1 MPVRERL
8 TELLLGRTDRTMNRV
23 RRAAIASLV
32 LTLSGCGGSSS
43 EEATP
48 APQLAPGGCGMSYDW
63 LPASHVGSIVS
74 SEELAAESRSAQ
86 TVDTLLAFAQ
96 LSSLSPVPYGVRTY
110 RLRYTTQDRGTQV
123 EATGL
128 VAVPWNEGEPRFDAP
143 LLLELH
149 GTTGFSG
156 PCAPSAPATQH
167 DISLGLAVLA
177 SQGYIVVAP
186 DFIGLDADAAQGSPP
201 NPRHAYLNAEQV
213 AVGSLDMVRAAR
225 RMLAND
231 PDAPARATKELMLWG
246 PSQGGH
252 AVFATELYA
261 PYYAPELTLRAAV
274 ALVPPTDLVGLSEHA
289 LTVPGP
295 TTVALSGAMAS
306 LDQFYSDGSHLP
318 DLMTDDDPTHFASQ
332 LPVLMDTTCNP
343 ATLFEGVTDLST
355 VFRPAALEA
364 AAQGTFAELQPF
376 GCYASESSFST
387 TSVERHSNTPFL
399 FVLGENDDLV
409 YTPTERD
416 DFERLCQRGYH
427 LEYLE
432 CAGAGHVEGATW
444 SIPEQVRWMEA
455 HKKGQAIDAAR
466 DCTLSAPIH
475 CEAEQ

>member
-1 MPVRERL
+1 
-8 TELLLGRTDRTMNRV
+8 
-23 RRAAIASLV
+23 
-32 LTLSGCGGSSS
+32 
-43 EEATP
+43 
-48 APQLAPGGCGMSYDW
+48 
-63 LPASHVGSIVS
+63 VGVIVS
-74 SEELAAESRSAQ
+74 SEELEAESRSAQ

-110 RLRYTTQDRGTQV
+110 RLRYTSQDRGAAV

-143 LLLELH
+143 VLLELH

-156 PCAPSAPATQH
+156 PCAPSAPATRH

-186 DFIGLDADAAQGSPP
+186 DFIGLDADAAPGSEP

-231 PDAPARATKELMLWG
+231 PDAPARATKDLLLWG

-261 PYYAPELTLRAAV
+261 PYYAPELTVRAAV
-274 ALVPPTDLVGLSEHA
+274 ALVPPTDLVGLAEHA
-289 LTVPGP
+289 LTVAGP
-295 TTVALSGAMAS
+295 STVALSGSMVS
-306 LDQFYSDGSHLP
+306 LDQYYSDGSHIPGL
-318 DLMTDDDPTHFASQ
+318 LTDTDPKHFASQ
-332 LPVLMDTTCNP
+332 LPVLMDTECNP
-343 ATLFEGVTDLST
+343 TGIFDGVTDLTS
-355 VFRPAALEA
+355 VFQPAALNA
-364 AAQGTFAELQPF
+364 AAQGSLATLDPW
-376 GCYASESSFST
+376 GCYLTESSFSA
-387 TSVERHSNTPFL
+387 TSVARHSNTPFL

-416 DFERLCQRGYH
+416 DFERLCQKGYH

-444 SIPEQVRWMEA
+444 SIPEQVRWLNSHE
-455 HKKGQAIDAAR
+455 KGQALPADR
-466 DCTLSAPIH
+466 DCVPCAPVH
-475 CEAEQ
+475 CEAEK